1 MFRSAFTNTNMK
13 RGQKNEWIFLAR
25 YGVSLVGIKKQE
37 EIAKIQ
43 LNPGPRHIMRVSD
56 ICFYMNISPEE
67 NSTFILNH
75 PNEDNDGKENKMDKS
90 PSNAY
95 DSNGTGT
102 SRIESAIAS
111 VGKADIWF

>member
-1 MFRSAFTNTNMK
+1 MMSQRFFFS
-13 RGQKNEWIFLAR
+13 R